1 MLSKERAETTV
12 SLKVHDKQ
20 QKHNCFQ
27 KIEFFSTSYTDGQYE
42 RSCGSEHPNASPH
55 IVNGRSCPQ
64 IAHIDLSPAAAVG
77 SRENCSPTAAP
88 IPGEMEKPNLQH
100 MTTHSGCALI
110 IWVLPSDQ
118 FFFPSLSLT

>member
-1 MLSKERAETTV
+1 MRQSRLA
-12 SLKVHDKQ
+12 KQ
-20 QKHNCFQ
+20 TPSVF
-27 KIEFFSTSYTDGQYE
+27 
-42 RSCGSEHPNASPH
+42 ASQPQLASRFYPH

-77 SRENCSPTAAP
+77 SSENCPPAAAP
-88 IPGEMEKPNLQH
+88 VSGEMEKPDLQH
-100 MTTHSGCALI
+100 MTTHPGCALI